1 MYESKIALKE
11 LYYNFWCLCGLAIT
25 IKGDSIMPDDEIA
38 QIKVGGHTTGIIGL
52 QPILEEVANEF
63 AGRTDDEIRAELLN
77 RLSQKNYI
85 SSRTRDVYGNAF
97 LREFKKF
104 LGEPFEDMED
114 RGLEIKVLGP
124 GCPRCEKLEQDLM
137 ATMAELHIVG
147 GLEHV
152 RDPMEIASYGVMG
165 MPALIINGEVKA
177 VGSVPP
183 LNKLKEW
190 LREAAKR

>member
-1 MYESKIALKE
+1 MTEDQ
-11 LYYNFWCLCGLAIT
+11 IT
-25 IKGDSIMPDDEIA
+25 
-38 QIKVGGHTTGIIGL
+38 QIKIGGHATGIIGL
-52 QPILEEVANEF
+52 KPILKEVANEF
-63 AGRTDDEIRAELLN
+63 AGRTDDEIKAELLN
-77 RLSQKNYI
+77 RLSKKNYI
-85 SSRTRDVYGNAF
+85 SSGARDVYGQAF

-104 LGEPFEDMED
+104 VGEPFEDNED

-137 ATMAELHIVG
+137 AAMAELQIAA

-152 RDPMEIASYGVMG
+152 RDPIEIASYGVMG

-183 LNKLKEW
+183 PNKLKEW
-190 LREAAKR
+190 LMEAEK